1 MRQYGPKQHTYSSN
15 NCVVLVLAVG
25 TSRVFVLLLLAT
37 MLVATLY
44 RLLYVSEYGMLLLA
58 IHIPE

>member
-1 MRQYGPKQHTYSSN
+1 M
-15 NCVVLVLAVG
+15 VLVLAVG

-37 MLVATLY
+37 ILVATLY
-44 RLLYVSEYGMLLLA
+44 RLPYVSEYSMLLLA

>member
-1 MRQYGPKQHTYSSN
+1 M
-15 NCVVLVLAVG
+15 VLVLAVG